1 MANVFSWCRV
11 LLATIRNLGK
21 CPCPRCLILK
31 EQIPKMGTVW
41 DMQQR
46 GAKTDRVSNIHL
58 WQTVDGACKAIYPY
72 GKGVK
77 SASMGGWLVDKS
89 YVPTAV
95 SILTYFIILRNLN
108 LIYNQERVLRSS
120 FWVWDQHF
128 HIFYRWPY
136 AWSGTRFMES
146 NIYPPAP
153 GTGAVVLVSSMML

>member
-31 EQIPKMGTVW
+31 EQIHEMGTVR
-41 DMQQR
+41 DMQRR
-46 GAKTDRVSNIHL
+46 GAKTDRVSDIHL
-58 WQTVDGACKAIYPY
+58 RRTVDGARKAIYHY

-77 SASMGGWLVDKS
+77 STSVEDRLADKS

-95 SILTYFIILRNLN
+95 SILTYFIILQNLN

-120 FWVWDQHF
+120 F
-128 HIFYRWPY
+128 
-136 AWSGTRFMES
+136 
-146 NIYPPAP
+146 
-153 GTGAVVLVSSMML
+153 